1 MKLSKDQKNILIG
14 GLSGWVGMIVSI
26 VLFVLFGKRTWD
38 DALWL
43 MLGMT
48 IGEVIVLLFLMLGS
62 RVPKDKDESQ

>member
-1 MKLSKDQKNILIG
+1 MLIG
-14 GLSGWVGMIVSI
+14 GLSGWAGMIVAI
-26 VLFVLFGKRTWD
+26 VLFAIFGKRTWN

-48 IGEVIVLLFLMLGS
+48 LVEAIILLFLMLGS